1 MGTDEINDIKDFA
14 VIFFLLIKTGKTS
27 IAWQGRKK

>member
-14 VIFFLLIKTGKTS
+14 VIFFVNKTGKTS